1 MGGLGLSKPSISAE
15 RVVIFELFAYSVCFV
30 VLGLSCG
37 ASYLFQASLGDVLAV
52 FSGGPGPRNR
62 TDACPF
68 LVSVVDTW
76 FTVRFRTPKQPQN
89 VLQESPKCPQDAPKW
104 SAAGPQRPLNEDC
117 QWYTVSLNSH
127 FRYEPSLACSLLL
140 LVASFIAPDVVFLVA
155 VPVAHQCPQ
164 DVPKLT
170 PGIPR
175 KASN

>member
-1 MGGLGLSKPSISAE
+1 MWCFLSLPGTSWARLGGLFG
-15 RVVIFELFAYSVCFV
+15 
-30 VLGLSCG
+30 G
-37 ASYLFQASLGDVLAV
+37 
-52 FSGGPGPRNR
+52 SG
-62 TDACPF
+62 
-68 LVSVVDTW
+68 
-76 FTVRFRTPKQPQN
+76 TPKSNGRLPFFGQCCGHMVYSALPNPQATSKCPPR
-89 VLQESPKCPQDAPKW
+89 VPKMSPKCPQDAPKW

-170 PGIPR
+170 PGIPQ

>member
-1 MGGLGLSKPSISAE
+1 MGGLGLSKPSISVE
-15 RVVIFELFAYSVCFV
+15 RVVVFELFAYSVSFV

-37 ASYLFQASLGDVLAV
+37 ASYPFPAPLGHVLAV

-62 TDACPF
+62 TGACPF

-89 VLQESPKCPQDAPKW
+89 ALQESPKCPQDAPKW

-117 QWYTVSLNSH
+117 QWYTDSLNSH

-170 PGIPR
+170 PGIPQ

>member
-1 MGGLGLSKPSISAE
+1 MGGLGLSKPSISVE
-15 RVVIFELFAYSVCFV
+15 RVVVFELSAYSVSFV

-37 ASYLFQASLGDVLAV
+37 ASYPFPAPLGHVLAV
-52 FSGGPGPRNR
+52 FSGGPGPQNR
-62 TDACPF
+62 TDATLF
-68 LVSVVDTW
+68 LVSVVDTG
-76 FTVRFRTPKQPQN
+76 FSLRFRTPKQPEN
-89 VLQESPKCPQDAPKW
+89 ALQESPKCPQDAPKW
-104 SAAGPQRPLNEDC
+104 SAARPQRPLNEDC

-170 PGIPR
+170 PGIPQ